1 MWSVVLE
8 LCKVLPA
15 FYQDPPVSTL
25 PAGHAVLFQTL
36 KDIVNKSISITMD
49 EETDTEVFQR
59 IVTYGNLLVLQ
70 YNSQI

>member
-1 MWSVVLE
+1 M
-8 LCKVLPA
+8 
-15 FYQDPPVSTL
+15 STL